1 MTSCGEIVFRDKLD
15 MVYRYSNILCFNLK
29 LLPCQTDVQW
39 EKMLSRILRNH
50 LGLWRGTAVIRGTV
64 LPERKMLVQHDM
76 HSIPR
81 HSSHLALLPRVS
93 VALFPNRVPEI
104 ACLSN
109 TTIIFRVRIV
119 HTALLSL
126 PLGNCLSCAYLSCHA
141 GFNGTRW
148 KITRDMLMTCD
159 RCCPRL

>member
-1 MTSCGEIVFRDKLD
+1 MFNGKRCLAEYSVTILVSGGEPPSFVGRSFPRE
-15 MVYRYSNILCFNLK
+15 RCLCNTTCIQF
-29 LLPCQTDVQW
+29 PG
-39 EKMLSRILRNH
+39 I
-50 LGLWRGTAVIRGTV
+50 
-64 LPERKMLVQHDM
+64 
-76 HSIPR
+76 
-81 HSSHLALLPRVS
+81 SSHLALLPRVS

-126 PLGNCLSCAYLSCHA
+126 SLGNCLSCAYLSCHA